1 MIRGSGGYSELYTDR
16 ETIEFVR
23 KKTQYILF
31 AWGTSISFVTGD
43 GVVGAHQQADQEQ
56 QQHPTSDGG
65 SSAPIPGCGTKS

>member
-1 MIRGSGGYSELYTDR
+1 MIEDRGVILNFIQTVR
-16 ETIEFVR
+16 LEFVR

-31 AWGTSISFVTGD
+31 KWGTSISFVTGD